1 MKIKDAQQTYRTQ
14 IQAYRTQKAAIAK
27 KQEALKKKMESTVGG
42 SELFG
47 DEAAVLQL
55 TYDALDKKQNEYSD
69 YLEKLNEQKYA
80 IEEMENSK
88 QQGEAVKEAGAD
100 MAKIME
106 VARRIMKGARVP
118 ASDER
123 KLMEFDDKLYQMA
136 KNVGAMVK
144 LRKRK
149 KYDSLWD
156 DEKKKEQTD
165 PSEIADNTEAAGI
178 GPEIIR
184 VEDTIAEVAGSEGL
198 DLEGAGDGI

>member
-27 KQEALKKKMESTVGG
+27 KQETLKKKMESTVGG

-106 VARRIMKGARVP
+106 VARRIMRGARVP

-198 DLEGAGDGI
+198 DLA

>member
-136 KNVGAMVK
+136 KNIGAMVK

-198 DLEGAGDGI
+198 DLA

>member
-198 DLEGAGDGI
+198 DLEGAGDGV

>member
-136 KNVGAMVK
+136 KNIGAMVK

-198 DLEGAGDGI
+198 DLEGAGDGV

>member
-14 IQAYRTQKAAIAK
+14 IQAYRTQKVAIAK
-27 KQEALKKKMESTVGG
+27 KQEALKKKMESAVGG

-156 DEKKKEQTD
+156 DEEKKEQTD
-165 PSEIADNTEAAGI
+165 PSEIANNTEAAGI

-198 DLEGAGDGI
+198 DLA

>member
-27 KQEALKKKMESTVGG
+27 KQEALKKKMESAVGG

-136 KNVGAMVK
+136 KNIGAMVK

-198 DLEGAGDGI
+198 DLEGAGDGV

>member
-27 KQEALKKKMESTVGG
+27 KQEVLKKKMESTVGG

-156 DEKKKEQTD
+156 DEEKKEQAD

-184 VEDTIAEVAGSEGL
+184 VEDTIAEVAGSEEL
-198 DLEGAGDGI
+198 DLA

>member
-88 QQGEAVKEAGAD
+88 RQGEAVKEAGAD

-156 DEKKKEQTD
+156 DEEKKEQTD

-198 DLEGAGDGI
+198 DLA

>member
-47 DEAAVLQL
+47 DEAVVLQL

-198 DLEGAGDGI
+198 DLA

>member
-27 KQEALKKKMESTVGG
+27 KQETLKKKMESTVGG

-184 VEDTIAEVAGSEGL
+184 VEDTIAEVAGSEEL
-198 DLEGAGDGI
+198 DLA

>member
-69 YLEKLNEQKYA
+69 YLEKLNKQKYA

-156 DEKKKEQTD
+156 DEKKKEQAD

-198 DLEGAGDGI
+198 DLA

>member
-27 KQEALKKKMESTVGG
+27 KQETLKKKMESTVGG

-198 DLEGAGDGI
+198 DLA

>member
-27 KQEALKKKMESTVGG
+27 RQEALKKKMESAVGG

>member
-156 DEKKKEQTD
+156 DEKKKEQAD

-198 DLEGAGDGI
+198 DLA

>member
-27 KQEALKKKMESTVGG
+27 KQEALKKKMEFTVGG

-198 DLEGAGDGI
+198 DLA

>member
-27 KQEALKKKMESTVGG
+27 KQEALKKKMESSVGG

-156 DEKKKEQTD
+156 DEEKKEQTD
-165 PSEIADNTEAAGI
+165 PSEIANNTEAAGI

>member
-27 KQEALKKKMESTVGG
+27 KQEALKKKMESTVGD

-156 DEKKKEQTD
+156 DEKKKEQAD

-198 DLEGAGDGI
+198 DLA

>member
-27 KQEALKKKMESTVGG
+27 KQEALKKKMESTVGD

-184 VEDTIAEVAGSEGL
+184 VEDTIAEVAGSEEL
-198 DLEGAGDGI
+198 DLA

>member
-27 KQEALKKKMESTVGG
+27 KQEALKKKMESAVGG

-88 QQGEAVKEAGAD
+88 QQGEAVKESGAD

>member
-14 IQAYRTQKAAIAK
+14 IQAYRKKKAAIAK
-27 KQEALKKKMESTVGG
+27 KQEALKKKMESAVGG

-165 PSEIADNTEAAGI
+165 PSEIANNTEAAGI

>member
-27 KQEALKKKMESTVGG
+27 KQEALKKKMESAVGG

-55 TYDALDKKQNEYSD
+55 TYDALDKKQNEYSN

-156 DEKKKEQTD
+156 DEEKKEQTD
-165 PSEIADNTEAAGI
+165 PSEIADNTETAGI

-198 DLEGAGDGI
+198 DLA

>member
-27 KQEALKKKMESTVGG
+27 KQEALKKKMESAVGG

-88 QQGEAVKEAGAD
+88 RQAEAVKEAGAD

-165 PSEIADNTEAAGI
+165 PSEIANNTEAAGI

>member
-55 TYDALDKKQNEYSD
+55 TYDALEKKQNEYSD

-80 IEEMENSK
+80 IEEMKNSK

>member
-27 KQEALKKKMESTVGG
+27 KQEVLKKKMESTVGG

-106 VARRIMKGARVP
+106 VARRIMRGARVP

>member
-198 DLEGAGDGI
+198 DLA

>member
-27 KQEALKKKMESTVGG
+27 KQEALKKKMESAVGG

-55 TYDALDKKQNEYSD
+55 TYDALDKKQNEYSN

-165 PSEIADNTEAAGI
+165 PSEIANNTEAAGI

>member
-136 KNVGAMVK
+136 KNIGAMVK

-156 DEKKKEQTD
+156 DEKKKEQAD

-198 DLEGAGDGI
+198 DLA

>member
-27 KQEALKKKMESTVGG
+27 KQEALKKKMESTVVG

-165 PSEIADNTEAAGI
+165 PSEIADNTEAAGT

-198 DLEGAGDGI
+198 DLA

>member
-156 DEKKKEQTD
+156 DEKKKEQAD

-198 DLEGAGDGI
+198 DLEGAGDGV

>member
-47 DEAAVLQL
+47 DEAVVLQL

-184 VEDTIAEVAGSEGL
+184 VEDSIAEVAGSEGL
-198 DLEGAGDGI
+198 DLA

>member
-69 YLEKLNEQKYA
+69 YLEKLNKQKYA

-198 DLEGAGDGI
+198 DLEGAGDGV

>member
-198 DLEGAGDGI
+198 DLEEAGDGI

>member
-27 KQEALKKKMESTVGG
+27 KQEALKKKMESAVGG

-165 PSEIADNTEAAGI
+165 PSEIANNTEAAGI

>member
-27 KQEALKKKMESTVGG
+27 KQEALKKKMESAVGG

-156 DEKKKEQTD
+156 DEEKKEQTD
-165 PSEIADNTEAAGI
+165 PSEIANNTEAAGI